1 MLVAVTLALALHAT
15 VPAVAAPQGDSAR
28 QARRDSMRVEIR
40 ERQRDRERRPARR
53 IPVTPELERT
63 AFLDAGARELLLK
76 ARDARLRQDSSLA
89 SYDASAYQR
98 VSMGLGFRAIGRDRL
113 FFRTENASRIRWSRE
128 GGAVV
133 DLKGRRTVFPMV
145 AEAEGEADLHEI
157 APIPYYPGREA
168 LWIGSQTAR
177 AEVDDRELVHPIAL
191 GSEAYYRFA
200 SGDSLDFTLPD
211 GAKIRLRELRVEPRR
226 PEWRLSVGSF
236 WFDQAT
242 GQLVRAVYRLA
253 VPIDIWAIA
262 KEESERARTDTS
274 YRDGGLTGEL
284 REIEEEDD
292 VPGWVKAMMSPLQAN
307 LEAVTIEYGLYGGRF
322 WLPRAQYAE
331 GWARAAFMRIPFR
344 MEESFRYASV
354 NGGEE
359 MPKVPERGMSLR
371 DSLFAKDSVPWTALP
386 REERRRR
393 VQILVEAEEDRR
405 KARAARRA
413 EECASTGSYT
423 ADVEDRY
430 DGRLRI
436 AHRIPCDTT
445 ILAKSP
451 ELPPSAYD
459 TGEEL
464 FGASERLELLKALNF
479 SLQPGWAPQPILW
492 QYGLSLT
499 RYNRVEGFSTGIG
512 ASMQLGQGYAW
523 DAQLRLGTGDREP
536 NVDLGVSRSN
546 GRTTWRVGA
555 YRQLAVASDWG
566 PTPSFGGIGAL
577 LFGRDDAFYYRTAG
591 VELERFDPAGSGP
604 SIRFFA
610 EHDSPARVTTAF
622 NVARALGSASEFGGN
637 FDAGRG
643 NTIGLQWRDTRSFGL
658 DPRAWR
664 AFTTVLLEGG
674 VFDPKDAASIDGD
687 NSPYEPHAFSRAAA
701 DVTISRGLGKYLSA
715 ALTMAGGVSD
725 HAPAQ
730 RYFFVGGTPTVRGQ
744 LAGTAVGDTYWLG
757 RLEIGG
763 AGTAVRP
770 VVFGDIGWAGPRSLW
785 KTPGRPLSG
794 AGVGL
799 SFLDGLV
806 RADLARGIYPREKLR
821 FDMYLEARW

>member
-1 MLVAVTLALALHAT
+1 MLVAFTIAFALQAT
-15 VPAVAAPQGDSAR
+15 VRVGGDPQGDSAR
-28 QARRDSMRVEIR
+28 QARRDSIRVVYEQR
-40 ERQRDRERRPARR
+40 RRDRERRAPRR
-53 IPVTPELERT
+53 IPVTAELERT
-63 AFLDAGARELLLK
+63 AFLDPAARELLLK
-76 ARDARLRQDSSLA
+76 ARDARMRQDSTLA

-98 VSMGLGFRAIGRDRL
+98 VSMGLGFRAIGRNRL
-113 FFRTENASRIRWSRE
+113 FFRTENASRVRWSRD

-133 DLKGRRTVFPMV
+133 DLKGRRTVFPML

-157 APIPYYPGREA
+157 APLPYYPGREA
-168 LWIGSQTAR
+168 LWIGAQTAR

-211 GAKIRLRELRVEPRR
+211 GVKIRLRELRVEPRR

-236 WFDQAT
+236 WFDQST

-253 VPIDIWAIA
+253 VPIDIWAVA
-262 KEESERARTDTS
+262 REESERARNDTS
-274 YRDGGLTGEL
+274 YRSGGMAGEF
-284 REIEEEDD
+284 REMEEEDD

-331 GWARAAFMRIPFR
+331 GWARAAFLRVPFKI
-344 MEESFRYASV
+344 EESFKYASV

-359 MPKVPERGMSLR
+359 MPKVPERALSLR
-371 DSLFAKDSVPWTALP
+371 DSLFASDSTPWRALP
-386 REERRRR
+386 PEERRRR
-393 VQILVEAEEDRR
+393 VQILVQAEEDRR
-405 KARAARRA
+405 KAREARRA
-413 EECASTGSYT
+413 EDCASTGTYT
-423 ADVEDRY
+423 SDVEERY
-430 DGRLRI
+430 DGRLRV
-436 AHRIPCDTT
+436 ALRIPCDTT
-445 ILAKSP
+445 LLATSP

-464 FGASERLELLKALNF
+464 FGVSERLELLKALNF

-499 RYNRVEGFSTGIG
+499 RYNRVEGFSSGIA

-523 DAQLRLGTGDREP
+523 DAQARIGTGDWEP
-536 NVDLGVSRSN
+536 NGELGFSRSN
-546 GRTTWRVGA
+546 GRMTWRLGG

-577 LFGRDDAFYYRTAG
+577 LFGRDDAFYYRTTG
-591 VELERFDPAGSGP
+591 VELERFDPAGAGS

-610 EHDSPARVTTAF
+610 EHDSPVSVTTSF
-622 NVARALGSASEFGGN
+622 NVARALGTASEFGSN
-637 FDAGRG
+637 FDAVRG
-643 NTIGLQWRDTRSFGL
+643 NTYGLQWRDTHSFGL
-658 DPRAWR
+658 DPRGWR

-674 VFDPKDAASIDGD
+674 WFDPKDETITEA
-687 NSPYEPHAFSRAAA
+687 HAFSRAAA
-701 DVTISRGLGKYLSA
+701 DVTLSRGLGRHLSA

-725 HAPAQ
+725 HAPVQ
-730 RYFFVGGTPTVRGQ
+730 RHFFVGGTPTVRGQ

-763 AGTAVRP
+763 GNAAVRP

-799 SFLDGLV
+799 SFFDGLL
-806 RADLARGIYPREKLR
+806 RADLARGIYPREKMR
-821 FDMYLEARW
+821 FDMYLDARW